1 MKKTDPRVIR
11 TQQML
16 RDALISL
23 ILENGYDVIN
33 IGHITDRAGLRRA
46 TFYLHYHSKE
56 ELLFSIMQETLDE
69 LMQKMKGLPA
79 YPFGAEFLLAEQ
91 RITFQHVQERA
102 DLYRAILSGQGAAQV
117 TRNIRDYLAA
127 QIREKYVTAH
137 SDSNFHIP
145 IDVLA
150 NYLVAVKLSMII
162 WWLEKGM
169 PYSPE
174 EMATTCTNLAING
187 VGKLMKSA
195 L

>member
-23 ILENGYDVIN
+23 ILEKGYDVLN

-46 TFYLHYHSKE
+46 TFYLHYRNKE
-56 ELLFSIMQETLDE
+56 ELLFSIMQATLNE
-69 LMQKMKGLPA
+69 LMQKMKDLPN
-79 YPFGAEFLLAEQ
+79 YPFGEKFLLAEQ

-127 QIREKYVTAH
+127 QIRDKYVTAQS
-137 SDSNFHIP
+137 SDLPIP

-169 PYSPE
+169 PYSSE
-174 EMATTCTNLAING
+174 EMATMCARLALSG
-187 VGKLMKSA
+187 VSKLMKSA
-195 L
+195 A

>member
-1 MKKTDPRVIR
+1 MKKTDPRVLR

-16 RDALISL
+16 RNALISL
-23 ILENGYDVIN
+23 ILERGYDDIN
-33 IGHITDRAGLRRA
+33 VGDITDRAGLRRA
-46 TFYLHYHSKE
+46 TFYLHYRTKE
-56 ELLFSIMQETLDE
+56 ELLFSIMQEILNE
-69 LMQKMKGLPA
+69 LMEKMKSLPD
-79 YPFGAEFLLAEQ
+79 YPFGEKFLLAEQ

-102 DLYRAILSGQGAAQV
+102 DLYRAILSGQGAAQA

-127 QIREKYVTAH
+127 QIRDKYVIAKG
-137 SDSNFHIP
+137 SNFPMP

-174 EMATTCTNLAING
+174 EMATMCARLALNG

-195 L
+195 V